1 VAVAEG
7 ARGFILTG
15 PRRGSFEV
23 VRSDRYDVT
32 DLAFLP
38 DGDLLL
44 LERRFALLGG
54 LGCRLRRMNAAAI
67 APGARVD
74 GEILYESDGSHQID
88 NMEGLSVH
96 REGRE
101 IVVTLVSDN
110 NFNTS
115 LQRTLLLE
123 FALAG

>member
-1 VAVAEG
+1 
-7 ARGFILTG
+7 
-15 PRRGSFEV
+15 V
-23 VRSDRYDVT
+23 VRSSSYDVT

-54 LGCRLRRMNAAAI
+54 LGCRLRRMAGAAI
-67 APGARVD
+67 APGAQVD
-74 GEILYESDGSHQID
+74 GEIVYESDGSHRID
-88 NMEGLSVH
+88 NMEGLAVH

-101 IVVTLVSDN
+101 TIVTLISDN
-110 NFNTS
+110 NFNRS

-123 FALAG
+123 FALVG